1 MSNLTIARRYAQALL
16 EGAAA
21 AGSKDAVDQDI
32 ASIRDALDN
41 SPELVRFFGSPV
53 ISRDK
58 KKAVV
63 DSLFSDRLDAITV
76 RMLHLLVDKQ
86 REGEVMEMAAAY
98 QDLRDEQEGIV
109 QVAVRSARE
118 LSKDDLTAISTVLEK
133 RLAKRVRLDVSV
145 DASLIGGIVI
155 QVGDTVYD
163 GSVSNKLASLR
174 ERMLDPAMMN

>member
-16 EGAAA
+16 EAAA
-21 AGSKDAVDQDI
+21 TSKDAVDQDI
-32 ASIRDALDN
+32 ASLREAMDN

-53 ISRDK
+53 ISREK

-63 DSLFSDRLDAITV
+63 DGLFSDRLSAATV
-76 RMLHLLVDKQ
+76 RMLHLLVAKN

-98 QDLRDEQEGIV
+98 QELRDEEEGVV
-109 QVAVRSARE
+109 QVSVRSARE
-118 LSKDDLTAISTVLEK
+118 LSEDDRTAITSALEA
-133 RLAKRVRLDVSV
+133 RLAKRVRLEVST
-145 DASLIGGIVI
+145 DASLIGGIVV
-155 QVGDTVYD
+155 QEGDTVYD